1 MASSNF
7 SNDVMFE
14 ILSRTDLKTMKKCR
28 ILSKECKDLTYESSF
43 MQLHL
48 QRTTTMVGYLLQ
60 SLQSCLF
67 DSLFLSIDNLD
78 SDRKVTRNFLDFLSK
93 REPVRILAM
102 VNEAHSSRK
111 SSRVLI
117 LDILRRRWAC
127 WCLDR
132 SLYGSKSFGSPTACT
147 TPGRD
152 VPRKVTRTV
161 SMTDVTDD
169 TIVRFSIRRVGNGV
183 NRTI

>member
-7 SNDVMFE
+7 SNDVLFE
-14 ILSRTDLKTMKKCR
+14 IFSRTDLKTMKKCR
-28 ILSKECKDLTYESSF
+28 ILAKECKDLTYESSF

-48 QRTTTMVGYLLQ
+48 QRTTIMVENLLQ
-60 SLQSCLF
+60 SLQICRF
-67 DSLFLSIDNLD
+67 DSLFLSIDHMD
-78 SDRKVTRNFLDFLSK
+78 SDWKVTRNLLDFLSE
-93 REPVRILAM
+93 REPVRILAT
-102 VNEAHSSRK
+102 VNE
-111 SSRVLI
+111 
-117 LDILRRRWAC
+117 DILRRRWAC
-127 WCLDR
+127 WCLDQ

-152 VPRKVTRTV
+152 VPRKVTRTI